1 MARHDQAKQQRSRF
15 ETLLEGRNS
24 VSFEFSSW
32 RGAATHAA
40 QHETLAKTDRNENRR
55 QPKSGVR
62 RFLRIMQLIRFFFLF
77 LFFVFIFVF
86 VLAFVF
92 VLIFVFVSWSSSFSS
107 SLEKKNTPPP
117 FPFPRIECVY
127 RVEFIGSKIFVI
139 MFVSNVFWQPA
150 IRRYYN
156 VDRGI
161 ACDVAMRCIIKIS
174 IHFRVFMYL
183 NFSETREI
191 ERINTIVGNSREKLG
206 SRVLGIGYKLC
217 CCSPFLVRVRGILR
231 FVTRLNNPS
240 ESIKPGFICIRIV
253 DRGS

>member
-1 MARHDQAKQQRSRF
+1 MLSDNSMARHDQAKQQRSRF

-92 VLIFVFVSWSSSFSS
+92 VLIFVFVFLFIIGKEEHLPLPSPSLESSVCTESS
-107 SLEKKNTPPP
+107 SLARRFLSSCLFLMSFGNRRFDDITMW
-117 FPFPRIECVY
+117 IEGLRAMLQCV
-127 RVEFIGSKIFVI
+127 V
-139 MFVSNVFWQPA
+139 
-150 IRRYYN
+150 
-156 VDRGI
+156 
-161 ACDVAMRCIIKIS
+161 
-174 IHFRVFMYL
+174 
-183 NFSETREI
+183 
-191 ERINTIVGNSREKLG
+191 
-206 SRVLGIGYKLC
+206 
-217 CCSPFLVRVRGILR
+217 
-231 FVTRLNNPS
+231 
-240 ESIKPGFICIRIV
+240 
-253 DRGS
+253 

>member
-107 SLEKKNTPPP
+107 SLEKKNTPL
-117 FPFPRIECVY
+117 PFPRIECVY

-161 ACDVAMRCIIKIS
+161 ACDVAIRCIIKIS

-183 NFSETREI
+183 NFSKTREI
-191 ERINTIVGNSREKLG
+191 ERINTIVGNSREKLE
-206 SRVLGIGYKLC
+206 SRVLKLDINFVAVLRF
-217 CCSPFLVRVRGILR
+217 SFRGILR

-240 ESIKPGFICIRIV
+240 ESIKPRFICIRIV

>member
-92 VLIFVFVSWSSSFSS
+92 VLIFVFVF
-107 SLEKKNTPPP
+107 LFIIGKEEHPPP
-117 FPFPRIECVY
+117 LPFPRVECVY

-191 ERINTIVGNSREKLG
+191 ERINTIVGNSREKLE
-206 SRVLGIGYKLC
+206 SRVLKLDIN
-217 CCSPFLVRVRGILR
+217 FVAVLR
-231 FVTRLNNPS
+231 FS
-240 ESIKPGFICIRIV
+240 F
-253 DRGS
+253 GSGRF

>member
-92 VLIFVFVSWSSSFSS
+92 VLIFVFVF
-107 SLEKKNTPPP
+107 LFIIGKEEHPPP
-117 FPFPRIECVY
+117 LPFPRVECVY

-174 IHFRVFMYL
+174 IYFRVFMFL

-191 ERINTIVGNSREKLG
+191 ERINTMEI
-206 SRVLGIGYKLC
+206 RVKNQNHVYLELDIN
-217 CCSPFLVRVRGILR
+217 FVAVLR
-231 FVTRLNNPS
+231 FSFGS
-240 ESIKPGFICIRIV
+240 EGF
-253 DRGS
+253 

>member
-92 VLIFVFVSWSSSFSS
+92 VLIFVFVF
-107 SLEKKNTPPP
+107 LFIIGKEEHPPP
-117 FPFPRIECVY
+117 LPFPRVECVY

-191 ERINTIVGNSREKLG
+191 ERINVIVGNSREKLE

-253 DRGS
+253 DCGS